1 MLPPKALVMSALAME
16 DTVLI
21 VEDESDVVDLLRY
34 NLTKAGF
41 AVLIAPDGLTGLE
54 LARKNRPDVIIL
66 DLMLP
71 GMDGHSICKALK
83 HDPHTEAIPI
93 LMLTAKSQPDERV
106 KGLEIGADD
115 YVTKPFSP
123 RELVLRVQGL
133 LRRMRTSTRSDLL
146 ELDEFILDKN
156 AFEVRL
162 EGQRLELTTTEFK
175 LLTLMIERRGRT
187 LSRETLLSDVWGYQ
201 NTIDTRTVDTHMR
214 RLREKLGKHAARLE
228 TVRGEGYRFN
238 VTAPA

>member
-1 MLPPKALVMSALAME
+1 VWPESFLGGKVTKLSQSRAREGLVPRLRPSKALVMSALAME

-41 AVLIAPDGLTGLE
+41 AVLIAPDGLSGLE
-54 LARKNRPDVIIL
+54 MARKNRPDVVIL

-83 HDPHTEAIPI
+83 HDPHTEGIPI

-123 RELVLRVQGL
+123 RELVLRV
-133 LRRMRTSTRSDLL
+133 
-146 ELDEFILDKN
+146 
-156 AFEVRL
+156 ACC
-162 EGQRLELTTTEFK
+162 
-175 LLTLMIERRGRT
+175 
-187 LSRETLLSDVWGYQ
+187 
-201 NTIDTRTVDTHMR
+201 
-214 RLREKLGKHAARLE
+214 AAS
-228 TVRGEGYRFN
+228 
-238 VTAPA
+238 APARAATCSNWMNFSSIRTPSRCGWKASGSNSPPPSSSFSPS